1 MQRIIT
7 TLILIIGISYCS
19 RLHAALYEDSCRT
32 ITVKRPEIA
41 ARFNGN
47 IGSYLHTHTDSAL
60 LPGKNC
66 MAIVQLQ
73 VNCSGTVVKV
83 LFERSTLPP
92 ALQQHIY
99 DLILHSPAWKPAQ
112 SDGFY
117 VWTVISL
124 SIQASSTQITART
137 I

>member
-1 MQRIIT
+1 MQQLIA
-7 TLILIIGISYCS
+7 LFILITGVSISS
-19 RLHAALYEDSCRT
+19 HLHAITENDSCRT
-32 ITVKRPEIA
+32 ITVKRPEVA

-47 IGSYLHTHTDSAL
+47 ISNYLHTNTDSAL
-60 LPGKNC
+60 LPVKNC

-73 VNCSGTVVKV
+73 LNCTGTVVKV
-83 LFERSTLPP
+83 IFERSTLPP

-99 DLILHSPAWKPAQ
+99 DLILHSTAWKPAQ
-112 SDGFY
+112 HEGLY

-124 SIQASSTQITART
+124 SIQASSTQLTART